1 MARQGWIAGGLGD
14 FLYEFPLATSIVV
27 LPVCLIWRDRGR
39 DDSSSYSATLFSLQ
53 IMVYLTNIYG
63 AYELRNSPEIQIS
76 SERQTQFPL
85 SEGSPGRK
93 SGSRVSH

>member
-1 MARQGWIAGGLGD
+1 MGALGD
-14 FLYEFPLATSIVV
+14 FLYKFPLATSIVV

-39 DDSSSYSATLFSLQ
+39 DDSSSYSAVLFSLQ
-53 IMVYLTNIYG
+53 IKVYLTHM
-63 AYELRNSPEIQIS
+63 YELLKSPQFQIS

-85 SEGSPGRK
+85 SEGSAGRR